1 MIFSCV
7 FGAARRKHGGAVG
20 QPVEGAGGEARDAL
34 RSLGRRTDPSR
45 ATSIVVRARDEEV
58 AVVRA
63 RATRRT
69 ICDMVAVA
77 S

>member
-1 MIFSCV
+1 M
-7 FGAARRKHGGAVG
+7 
-20 QPVEGAGGEARDAL
+20 EGLDAL

-77 S
+77 SWVG